1 MTYGGLRGAVSL
13 AMALMLDAD
22 VTVNKDL
29 RDLVVF
35 HTGTFQPIFDRLSTV
50 NKDLRDLVVFHTGT
64 LFGDLSS
71 AGMFY

>member
-13 AMALMLDAD
+13 AMALILDAD
-22 VTVNKDL
+22 V
-29 RDLVVF
+29 
-35 HTGTFQPIFDRLSTV
+35 TV